1 MRHDTWRR
9 EAASYPLRGE
19 LTPRY
24 TDVDIWQH
32 LNNTA
37 LISMQGES
45 VQQGLRSVFGPEAW
59 RRSEPALACVSNAT
73 DFLAEAYYP
82 EPLGWGARVLGVD
95 AKGVR
100 IGTALF
106 QHGQCVG
113 LHEATVSG
121 WADGQVV
128 GLGPEQVA
136 ALRVARVPGADTMA
150 PAGAVGSADA
160 SGRPDAPSGTGH
172 AQDLEHFPWRRT
184 VGIRFG
190 DSDAR
195 RLASDTWLARCAEQ
209 MRVEFLNHMYGP
221 QRHTRGGMMVAHVSL
236 RWLRRATPGPE
247 WQVGCGVAHTG
258 ERSLAVRGAMFE
270 AGRCVAVCEAV
281 MVAIDRESR
290 RSVQITDEA
299 RALLE
304 PYRLRAAQAPD
315 AG

>member
-1 MRHDTWRR
+1 MRHDAWRR
-9 EAASYPLRGE
+9 DAASYPLRGE
-19 LTPRY
+19 LLPRHA
-24 TDVDIWQH
+24 DVDIWQH

-45 VQQGLRSVFGPEAW
+45 VQRGLLSVFGPEAW
-59 RRSEPALACVSNAT
+59 RSSEPVLACVGNAT

-82 EPLGWGARVLGVD
+82 EPLTWGARVLGVD

-136 ALRVARVPGADTMA
+136 ALRAARVPGADTGT
-150 PAGAVGSADA
+150 PAAVPA
-160 SGRPDAPSGTGH
+160 GTGH
-172 AQDLEHFPWRRT
+172 APDAEHFPWHRT

-190 DSDAR
+190 DGDAR

-209 MRVEFLNHMYGP
+209 MRVEFLIHLYGA
-221 QRHTRGGMMVAHVSL
+221 QRRTRGGMMVAHVAL
-236 RWLRRATPGPE
+236 RWLRRATPGIE
-247 WQVGCGVAHTG
+247 WQMGCGVAHIG

-270 AGRCVAVCEAV
+270 AGGCVAVCESV
-281 MVAIDRESR
+281 LVAIDRESR
-290 RSVQITDEA
+290 RSMPIADEA

-304 PYRLRAAQAPD
+304 PYRLRTGAATG